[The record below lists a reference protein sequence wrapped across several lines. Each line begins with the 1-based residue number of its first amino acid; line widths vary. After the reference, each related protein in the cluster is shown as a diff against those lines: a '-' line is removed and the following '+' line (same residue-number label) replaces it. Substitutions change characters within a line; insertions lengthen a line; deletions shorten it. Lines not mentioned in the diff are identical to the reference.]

1 MERARLT
8 STNIESVAARAA
20 DALRRGEVVIYP
32 TDTLYG
38 LGADALSDEAVSKI
52 YDIKGR
58 DEGKA
63 MHAIVA
69 NIEMAGRYGEVNDL
83 ARALVR
89 ELPRGKV
96 TLVVRK
102 KQGIDSGIYRAVSTF
117 GFRIPDNEFCF
128 KLLRSFGGPITA
140 TSANKSGEKPPHD
153 IKTILAQFGEGAKD
167 IDLAVDAGRLPAGKP
182 STVVDLTSPEPV
194 ILREG
199 AVPAADVWEA
209 IESSY

>member
-1 MERARLT
+1 MERTRLT
-8 STNIESVAARAA
+8 STNIEDVAARAA
-20 DALRRGEVVIYP
+20 DALRSGGVVLYP

-52 YDIKGR
+52 YGIKGR

-69 NIEMAGRYGEVNDL
+69 NVEMAERYGDVNDF
-83 ARALVR
+83 ARTLLR

-102 KQGIDSGIYRAVSTF
+102 KQGIDSGICRGIPTF
-117 GFRIPDNEFCF
+117 GFRIPDNEFCL

-140 TSANKSGEKPPHD
+140 TSANKSGETPPHD
-153 IKTILAQFGEGAKD
+153 IKTILAQLEEGAKGVN
-167 IDLAVDAGRLPAGKP
+167 LTLDAGRLPADKP

-194 ILREG
+194 IVREG
-199 AVPAADVWEA
+199 AVPAADVWETLDTR
-209 IESSY
+209 Y